1 MFQFEIREQKMN
13 ELWDFMVDSEI
24 ATEDEIGVALHFG
37 GRSLDTL
44 ESLLFYKTGYRS
56 LEQLLEGEE

>member
-1 MFQFEIREQKMN
+1 MYDFEIREQKMF

-24 ATEDEIGVALHFG
+24 ATENEIGVACHFG

-44 ESLLFYKTGYRS
+44 ESLLFYKTGYHS
-56 LEQLLEGEE
+56 LEQMSEED